1 MRGNW
6 RKQMNSSRENPYVD
20 KCFVFGAAVMLAGC
34 AVEPYGP
41 GHDQGYSGSYYSDRG
56 YHTQPGY
63 DRNQPGYY
71 YQQR

>member
-1 MRGNW
+1 MW
-6 RKQMNSSRENPYVD
+6 T
-20 KCFVFGAAVMLAGC
+20 KCIVFGAAVMLAGC

-41 GHDQGYSGSYYSDRG
+41 GYDQGYSGSYYSDRG

-71 YQQR
+71 YQQQPGYYYQQR